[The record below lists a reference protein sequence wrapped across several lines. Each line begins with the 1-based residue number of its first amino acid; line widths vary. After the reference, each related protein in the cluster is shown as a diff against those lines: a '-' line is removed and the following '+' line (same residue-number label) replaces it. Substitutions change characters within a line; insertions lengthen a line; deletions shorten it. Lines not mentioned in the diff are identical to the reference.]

1 MIDMKNRLKKRQ
13 ICERYPTRYA
23 RWTAEDR
30 AWLDIAPVG
39 REFGSKDYERLSQL
53 DALADAAAV
62 AANRVSESIEP
73 MLPAVEESNMQIG
86 EIEKRK

>member
-1 MIDMKNRLKKRQ
+1 MKNRLKKRQ
-13 ICERYPTRYA
+13 ICERYRNRPLW
-23 RWTAEDR
+23 WTAEER
-30 AWLDIAPVG
+30 AWFDMVPVG

-62 AANRVSESIEP
+62 APNRVSEPIDP
-73 MLPAVEESNMQIG
+73 LLPAVDESNMQIG